1 MDQKGR
7 CLSAASF
14 GLSHF
19 LQRINGNPKGK
30 SAVAFFCLHFL
41 GEARKV
47 SSYRATPGRQSNI
60 NNKSTNKTKQQQTKN
75 SPRHRAYSMRL
86 FKHAG
91 LRGAW
96 NMRSGVACI

>member
-19 LQRINGNPKGK
+19 LLRTNGNPKGK

-47 SSYRATPGRQSNI
+47 SSYRATPGRQSRINDKNI
-60 NNKSTNKTKQQQTKN
+60 NKTVPPARR
-75 SPRHRAYSMRL
+75 SHAARRL
-86 FKHAG
+86 ICSKKRMEYA
-91 LRGAW
+91 L
-96 NMRSGVACI
+96 